1 MGLFSKFLGKPEK
14 LQNNAISP
22 VEKQG
27 SLRFDYLQTN
37 EPVEKIALLLKGRCI
52 KENLSKQDWLK
63 ASSAI
68 EYEMG
73 NYVFMPFQVCNCFY
87 IGEGKAWTSYNLNN
101 KRALSLAIN
110 EINYHLSTLREL
122 EPEQDAIPKIVPLDY
137 NIKFGTICFDYSSVV
152 RAGDFPRSYI
162 VYAPK
167 TKTGKRSQY
176 PLIAFF
182 NTIKNSENDNGGENY
197 CGELYYSITG
207 DLSKATVHCWK
218 HGKFTEFNFSVVG
231 RTFLISSI
239 KTVDE
244 NGRMFSVYDCNW
256 KFTDYADFSG

>member
-1 MGLFSKFLGKPEK
+1 M
-14 LQNNAISP
+14 
-22 VEKQG
+22 
-27 SLRFDYLQTN
+27 
-37 EPVEKIALLLKGRCI
+37 
-52 KENLSKQDWLK
+52 
-63 ASSAI
+63 
-68 EYEMG
+68 
-73 NYVFMPFQVCNCFY
+73 
-87 IGEGKAWTSYNLNN
+87 
-101 KRALSLAIN
+101 AIN

-182 NTIKNSENDNGGENY
+182 NTIKNSENNNGGENY
-197 CGELYYSITG
+197 CGELYYSING

-218 HGKFTEFNFSVVG
+218 HRKFTEFNFSVVG

-256 KFTDYADFSG
+256 KFTDYADFSD

>member
-73 NYVFMPFQVCNCFY
+73 NYVFMPFQVCNCSY

-110 EINYHLSTLREL
+110 EINYH
-122 EPEQDAIPKIVPLDY
+122 
-137 NIKFGTICFDYSSVV
+137 
-152 RAGDFPRSYI
+152 
-162 VYAPK
+162 
-167 TKTGKRSQY
+167 
-176 PLIAFF
+176 
-182 NTIKNSENDNGGENY
+182 
-197 CGELYYSITG
+197 
-207 DLSKATVHCWK
+207 
-218 HGKFTEFNFSVVG
+218 
-231 RTFLISSI
+231 
-239 KTVDE
+239 
-244 NGRMFSVYDCNW
+244 
-256 KFTDYADFSG
+256 